1 MELFTTA
8 TLWKNYDR
16 RAQPLDV
23 TVIDTEEKEG
33 YSVEYVFFN
42 GDPCADGCAR
52 IFAHYYRPDNPNG
65 AGVVLMNDVM
75 DVFDETYVFML
86 TSLGYC
92 VLAVDYVGKRRAEL
106 YTVYPHSL
114 KNSNYFVNPDF
125 TKELPDNPKESCWY
139 VWATLMLRGVTF
151 LERRHEIT
159 GKISVFGVRT
169 GAFQVWKTVYV
180 DRTLACGVALF
191 NSGYIGDLSLTGLK
205 QLQYNTCMDNAPY
218 AGDTTV
224 PVLAEVA
231 SNARDNSIEYM
242 SNLSNIIQNHL
253 CFFSIGERRSGLL
266 SVEQLENIRIFIHN
280 RNFGEGSL
288 PAQPEIAARESER
301 EFFYDIMVDSSLP
314 VKEVKLFVSQGDM
327 PFSYKNWHRYPVS
340 FMQDGAYIAK
350 VNVYA
355 PKEKI
360 CAFVTVK
367 YADNMSVSS
376 ELIQNT
382 PFLMKVRPAAAA
394 RSHLLYSVED
404 GTDDWTVLGGKEGA
418 GSLSPFMSTG
428 AYNLQGVTSYY
439 NSLSTFKFGEF
450 RYRMPGRTF
459 LQVTVYLEKDMRI
472 SVTITSKHDGDYLN
486 YTYVKHIHGYEEW
499 IKLNLQADEFR
510 CGALRLENFD
520 DISCFTI
527 ESDEKLLLNSVIMV

>member
-1 MELFTTA
+1 M
-8 TLWKNYDR
+8 
-16 RAQPLDV
+16 
-23 TVIDTEEKEG
+23 
-33 YSVEYVFFN
+33 
-42 GDPCADGCAR
+42 
-52 IFAHYYRPDNPNG
+52 
-65 AGVVLMNDVM
+65 
-75 DVFDETYVFML
+75 
-86 TSLGYC
+86 
-92 VLAVDYVGKRRAEL
+92 
-106 YTVYPHSL
+106 
-114 KNSNYFVNPDF
+114 
-125 TKELPDNPKESCWY
+125 
-139 VWATLMLRGVTF
+139 
-151 LERRHEIT
+151 
-159 GKISVFGVRT
+159 
-169 GAFQVWKTVYV
+169 
-180 DRTLACGVALF
+180 
-191 NSGYIGDLSLTGLK
+191 
-205 QLQYNTCMDNAPY
+205 
-218 AGDTTV
+218 
-224 PVLAEVA
+224 
-231 SNARDNSIEYM
+231 
-242 SNLSNIIQNHL
+242 
-253 CFFSIGERRSGLL
+253 
-266 SVEQLENIRIFIHN
+266 
-280 RNFGEGSL
+280 
-288 PAQPEIAARESER
+288 
-301 EFFYDIMVDSSLP
+301 
-314 VKEVKLFVSQGDM
+314 
-327 PFSYKNWHRYPVS
+327 
-340 FMQDGAYIAK
+340 
-350 VNVYA
+350 NVYA

-367 YADNMSVSS
+367 YTDNMSVSS